1 MNELFPGWKE
11 MENPPPLTTP
21 VKSDT
26 FMLLKETGSLE
37 VPHKLMPKMI
47 DNYGNYI
54 ISLGNLCDWLNQQA
68 EELGVEVLSGIA
80 GDKVI
85 FNENGSVGGIV
96 TGDFGWAKDG

>member
-37 VPHKLMPKMI
+37 VPHKLMPKMKYDFLKVI
-47 DNYGNYI
+47 NRIQNELLDLEKNKNYI
-54 ISLGNLCDWLNQQA
+54 NDQFVFDNIS
-68 EELGVEVLSGIA
+68 
-80 GDKVI
+80 
-85 FNENGSVGGIV
+85 
-96 TGDFGWAKDG
+96 DGEMNHLFDGFLK